1 MTGGVIRGRD
11 RSGGAGFRPLGLEIV
26 GERWKIGR
34 IWKLV
39 GIRSVEDSGLK
50 KGKEERRIGVWG
62 EKSLEGEGE
71 RERKVEILCVD

>member
-62 EKSLEGEGE
+62 EKSLERE
-71 RERKVEILCVD
+71 RERER